1 VEVADVPATG
11 RSIVLAV
18 AAGGKSWRRAYIRG
32 RQIVRYLAPILPFFA
47 GARRSWLI
55 MRAHSALT
63 EAPEDGGMRRQLSL
77 SLVLMVLT
85 ACTPTPYTGHPVPSS
100 DVLLAPEIVN
110 ARVMDT
116 YQAVSQLRP
125 QFMKVREPLV
135 SSFGRKGLRVYLDDV
150 ELGDVEALRMIPID
164 QVTAIRYLNASEAQ
178 LRWGSD
184 LPNGVILVS
193 TSHVLSP

>member
-1 VEVADVPATG
+1 
-11 RSIVLAV
+11 
-18 AAGGKSWRRAYIRG
+18 
-32 RQIVRYLAPILPFFA
+32 
-47 GARRSWLI
+47 
-55 MRAHSALT
+55 MRAPSALT

-85 ACTPTPYTGHPVPSS
+85 ACTPTPYTRNPVPSS

-125 QFMKVREPLV
+125 QFMKVRAPLV